1 MKTPY
6 SLSAEFRAEHAKLTT
21 RRWFFRQCGV
31 GLGSIALGSLL
42 GADKAFA
49 AGTPKLTN
57 PLMPHSPHF
66 APKAKRVIYLFMGG
80 APSQLDLF
88 DYKPTLAKFNGKP
101 VPAEVVMG
109 QKYAF
114 IKPDAELYASE
125 FKFAKHGNSGAEIS
139 EALPH
144 LAEVVDDIAIVK
156 SMTTDAFNHAPGQM
170 LMQTGSTQ
178 FGRPCMGS
186 WALYGLGSEAESLPG
201 FVVLNS
207 ANGLSGGASLYGSGF
222 LPTVYA
228 GVPFRK
234 SGDPVLFL
242 SNPASVTDQMQ
253 RRTLDLIKE
262 LNQKHLGMMGDP
274 EIATRINS
282 FEMAYRMQSSAP
294 ELVDVAKET
303 PETLKMYGA
312 EPGKPSFAMNCL
324 LARRMIERGV
334 RFVQL
339 YHEGWDHHSEVVKGV
354 KDQTGQTDKASAA
367 LVKDLKQR
375 GLLDDTIVIW
385 GGEFG
390 RTPMVES
397 NPDAGRKLG
406 RDHHPQAF
414 TMWLAGGGFKRGVTL
429 GETDDFG
436 FQVMKDKVHVHDL
449 HATILHLLGFDHTK
463 LTYRFQ
469 GRDFRLTDV
478 FGEVVRPLLA

>member
-1 MKTPY
+1 MN
-6 SLSAEFRAEHAKLTT
+6 LEQELRAEHARLVT

-42 GADKAFA
+42 GADKASGA
-49 AGTPKLTN
+49 TSKTTN
-57 PLMPHSPHF
+57 PLGPRAPHF
-66 APKAKRVIYLFMGG
+66 TPKAKRVIYLFMAG

-88 DYKPTLAKFNGKP
+88 DNKPLLAKYNGQP
-101 VPAEVVMG
+101 VPAELVKG

-114 IKPDAELYASE
+114 IKPDAALYASE
-125 FKFAKHGNSGAEIS
+125 FKFAKHGKCGAEIS

-170 LMQTGSTQ
+170 MMQTGSPQ

-186 WALYGLGSEAESLPG
+186 WVLYGLGSETETLPG

-207 ANGLSGGASLYGSGF
+207 AGGLSGGAALYGSGF
-222 LPTVYA
+222 LPTIYA

-242 SNPASVTDQMQ
+242 SNPAGITDKMQ

-262 LNQKHLGMMGDP
+262 LNEKHLGKIGDP

-294 ELVDVAKET
+294 ELVDVSKES
-303 PETLKMYGA
+303 PETLKLYGV

-354 KDQTGQTDKASAA
+354 KDQTEKTDKASAA

-375 GLLDDTIVIW
+375 GLLDDTMVIW

-397 NPDAGRKLG
+397 NPDVGRKMG

-414 TMWLAGGGFKRGVTL
+414 TMWLAGGGFKPGLTM

-436 FQVMKDKVHVHDL
+436 FHITKDRVHVHDL
-449 HATILHLLGFDHTK
+449 HATVLHQLGFDHTK

-478 FGEVVRPLLA
+478 HGEVVDSLIV